1 MSFSKENPIIHIRG
15 LHNCLKPTPTPLFFL
30 SGRSSISFFVLSL
43 TPLTPR
49 LPKLACRVMSGAVIP
64 ANCDYN
70 MYTDVN
76 HNRCQYTSAWG
87 GKPTTS
93 LQSSTAETVWSCIA
107 PSTSAHDM
115 GSSSNN
121 VVEAAQLELA
131 DVLRGILEE
140 QQAELLADHNI
151 NYNLVHD
158 YSLNSSLKATVF
170 TKSNDACKQLAINA
184 TSEHVADSDLL
195 MSHGILD
202 VDTLHNASVNGQTCI
217 SNYDVSTSHTLIEDA
232 ESLLVNLGNPF
243 ILDAAEHELSL
254 PLTSAAE
261 SNFSRLT
268 CINRSSI
275 TSDHL
280 SGKSSISN
288 NNLLQS
294 CNGNLH
300 RQQVEEPID
309 VDASC
314 TAPAVSACPAA
325 HDSFND
331 YCLFNIHGGAVLGC
345 NELSPSKMGSS
356 GFEVL
361 TAVAG
366 TKAFKIVKDD
376 RDSNN
381 NHRDQSKAVMAVMDM
396 TTDNFDC
403 SKNAYIEEDPHVIS
417 HQSNSS
423 INSDINEFVRDATGI
438 DSCTQDYGM
447 VSICDEET
455 PYPLSGSHIKMMQR
469 EVAYAA
475 AAMQPVDWAGVMA
488 MTVGARPKRRNVRI
502 SQDPQTVSAR
512 RRRERI
518 SDRIRVLQRMVPG
531 GAKLDTASM
540 LDEAIHY
547 LKYLKSQVQALEWLE
562 RKPPTLT
569 ASNLS
574 IASSPSPK
582 LYCSLY
588 PNFNTNFIQPSPS
601 SRLMIIK

>member
-1 MSFSKENPIIHIRG
+1 
-15 LHNCLKPTPTPLFFL
+15 
-30 SGRSSISFFVLSL
+30 
-43 TPLTPR
+43 
-49 LPKLACRVMSGAVIP
+49 MSGVVIP

-70 MYTDVN
+70 MYSDVISN
-76 HNRCQYTSAWG
+76 PCQYTSAWG

-93 LQSSTAETVWSCIA
+93 LHSPTERVRSCIA
-107 PSTSAHDM
+107 RSTSAHDM

-140 QQAELLADHNI
+140 QQAELLAEHNI
-151 NYNLVHD
+151 NYNIVPD
-158 YSLNSSLKATVF
+158 YSLNSPLKARAF
-170 TKSNDACKQLAINA
+170 SKSTDACNQLAINA
-184 TSEHVADSDLL
+184 TSEHVAHSDLL

-217 SNYDVSTSHTLIEDA
+217 PNYDVSTSHTLIEDA

-275 TSDHL
+275 TNDHL
-280 SGKSSISN
+280 SGRSSSN
-288 NNLLQS
+288 NSLLQS
-294 CNGNLH
+294 CNNNLH
-300 RQQVEEPID
+300 HQQVEQPIN
-309 VDASC
+309 VNASC

-331 YCLFNIHGGAVLGC
+331 YCLFNINGGAVLGC

-356 GFEVL
+356 GLEVL
-361 TAVAG
+361 TADSG
-366 TKAFKIVKDD
+366 TKAFEIVKDD
-376 RDSNN
+376 RNSNN
-381 NHRDQSKAVMAVMDM
+381 NLRDRSKAVMAVIDM

-403 SKNAYIEEDPHVIS
+403 SKNAYNKEEPHVIS
-417 HQSNSS
+417 HQSDSS
-423 INSDINEFVRDATGI
+423 INSDIHECVGDATCI
-438 DSCTQDYGM
+438 ESCIQEYGM
-447 VSICDEET
+447 VSICDEEA
-455 PYPLSGSHIKMMQR
+455 PYPLSGSHMKMMQR

-475 AAMQPVDWAGVMA
+475 AAMQPVDWAGLMGV
-488 MTVGARPKRRNVRI
+488 TDVGARPKRRNVRI